1 MTPRSMLALSL
12 LLLAASAQAAPD
24 LDFSGAK
31 RLADRDE
38 ASLTPQQMEALVTSQ
53 GALLDA
59 GAAVC
64 ATPKPDLSPFVVV
77 VELDASGKVVRTWLQ
92 GDSPLAICFRKYVA
106 QRAVAAPPRSPFYS
120 SIELSFT
127 P

>member
-1 MTPRSMLALSL
+1 MLALSF
-12 LLLAASAQAAPD
+12 LLAAASAHAAPG
-24 LDFSGAK
+24 LEFSDAK
-31 RLADRDE
+31 RLADQDE
-38 ASLTPQQMEALVTSQ
+38 ASLTPQQKEALVASQ
-53 GALLDA
+53 GSLLDA

-92 GDSPLAICFRKYVA
+92 GNSPLAICFRKYVA
-106 QRAVAAPPRSPFYS
+106 QRSFAAPPRSSFYS

>member
-1 MTPRSMLALSL
+1 MTTRSILALSL
-12 LLLAASAQAAPD
+12 LLLAASARAAPD
-24 LDFSGAK
+24 LEFSDAK

-38 ASLTPQQMEALVTSQ
+38 ASLSAQQMEALVASQ
-53 GALLDA
+53 RSLLDA

-64 ATPKPDLSPFVVV
+64 ATPRPDLSPFVVV
-77 VELDASGKVVRTWLQ
+77 VELDADGKVVRTWLQ
-92 GDSPLAICFRKYVA
+92 GNSPLAICFRKYVA
-106 QRAVAAPPRSPFYS
+106 QRSVAAPPRSPFYS